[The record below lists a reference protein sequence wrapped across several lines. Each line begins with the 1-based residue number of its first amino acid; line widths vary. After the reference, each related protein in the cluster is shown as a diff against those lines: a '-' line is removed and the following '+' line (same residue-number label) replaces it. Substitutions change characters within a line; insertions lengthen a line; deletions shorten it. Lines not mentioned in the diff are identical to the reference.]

1 MSLPSLILFSS
12 VGTMGS
18 RGLCIQE
25 TIIIFIYYLYA
36 FIHLNAWLIKYKKL
50 LGGIHIIYEPQQ
62 KKTLQHFMDHGRYY
76 RYLGIGL

>member
-1 MSLPSLILFSS
+1 
-12 VGTMGS
+12 MGS

-62 KKTLQHFMDHGRYY
+62 KKNSSTL
-76 RYLGIGL
+76 